1 MALVTENNRQYY
13 EGAQGYQT
21 VLDQTDFTTTFD
33 TNLEFLSDNPANL
46 NYNLNNFKIYSSANG
61 LPSSYSEINLCM

>member
-21 VLDQTDFTTTFD
+21 VLDGTTVDFTTTFD
-33 TNLEFLSDNPANL
+33 TNLEF
-46 NYNLNNFKIYSSANG
+46 FKCI
-61 LPSSYSEINLCM
+61 